1 MATGKTNWMPNAPS
15 VPPIKSISSQQWKK
29 GRMKLSELQVERAIL
44 EIWLNIF
51 QWDTKIK
58 LVGSKCFTSFSRI
71 CVEHKLLS

>member
-1 MATGKTNWMPNAPS
+1 
-15 VPPIKSISSQQWKK
+15 
-29 GRMKLSELQVERAIL
+29 MKLSELQVERAIL

-58 LVGSKCFTSFSRI
+58 LVGSKCFTSFTRI